1 MKGKHVDVQP
11 ICDFCKIN
19 LFKDTKTCTVF
30 IICQHFHCW
39 QKDSRP
45 EMPRGGLHM
54 FASNRN
60 LSICTKVNSVV
71 SSVCLVS
78 VCQ

>member
-1 MKGKHVDVQP
+1 MKGKYVDVQP
-11 ICDFCKIN
+11 ICAFRKID
-19 LFKDTKTCTVF
+19 LFKETKYLLYVSIFTVGR
-30 IICQHFHCW
+30 
-39 QKDSRP
+39 KDSRP
-45 EMPRGGLHM
+45 ELPRGGLHM

-71 SSVCLVS
+71 SSVRLVS

>member
-1 MKGKHVDVQP
+1 MKGKYVDVQP
-11 ICDFCKIN
+11 ICAFRKID
-19 LFKDTKTCTVF
+19 LFKETKYLLYVSIFTVGR
-30 IICQHFHCW
+30 
-39 QKDSRP
+39 KYSRP
-45 EMPRGGLHM
+45 ELPRGGLHM

-71 SSVCLVS
+71 SSVRLVS